1 MDTNLEAALLEAAEY
16 ERVARTHWKT
26 QRADLRRQIKTLETD
41 MLEAQA
47 SKRDAVITARAAGMP
62 VARIAKLTG
71 LTRQRVYQIITA
83 A

>member
-1 MDTNLEAALLEAAEY
+1 MDTNLETALVEATQHEGAAKNN
-16 ERVARTHWKT
+16 WKT
-26 QRADLRRQIKTLETD
+26 QRAELRNQIKSLEMQ

-47 SKRDAVITARAAGMP
+47 AKREAVIAARAAGMP
-62 VARIAKLTG
+62 VARIARLTG